1 MFPFTDTTADT
12 TTLAAETAWEILQ
25 GFLGGLPNL
34 DSRVQSKDFSLWTE
48 SYGG

>member
-1 MFPFTDTTADT
+1 MLLFTDTIADT
-12 TTLAAETAWEILQ
+12 TNLAAEAAWEILQ
-25 GFLGGLPNL
+25 GFLSGLPSL